1 MYIYPLEDT
10 SFGHWS
16 NARTREIAMQIT
28 KEQKRLSSQNSGM
41 KIKQI
46 AIALLFFLH
55 GARLSREAIWGGLSH
70 WRLHLLILSV
80 TFLLFPILGSGV
92 AAVLR
97 PWLTDNLYLGILF
110 LACLPSTVQSAVALT
125 AMARGNVPVSIC
137 SASASTLLG
146 VFITPLLVGIMLAG
160 ATSAQATVSLEAVG
174 KIMLQLFFPFVFGH
188 LLRPVIGAWVMK
200 RQQLLKVVDQG
211 SILLVVYTAFSGA
224 VVGGLAGKGWGL
236 GATMH
241 ADSLPEALH
250 SLRSSLGAT
259 DADLAGLTIYLQYS
273 AYATPA
279 GMYRRIEEA
288 WHLRLDASGACVDHL
303 EIAGAIARQVDL
315 RTVGRCRQ
323 AVPST

>member
-1 MYIYPLEDT
+1 MI
-10 SFGHWS
+10 
-16 NARTREIAMQIT
+16 
-28 KEQKRLSSQNSGM
+28 KRLPIDPFLLKLFATVALASLLPAQGWGVPLFQH
-41 KIKQI
+41 ITQI

-80 TFLLFPILGSGV
+80 TFVLFPTLGSGV

-188 LLRPVIGAWVMK
+188 MLRPLIGAWVMK

-224 VVGGLAGKGWGL
+224 VVGGLWSSTPLSALGL
-236 GATMH
+236 IVLSNAVLLTLAQVLAWNLGRWLGFSFE
-241 ADSLPEALH
+241 DRVSLLMCGSNK
-250 SLRSSLGAT
+250 SLSSGIPIANVIFPSAMVGPIILPIMLFHQWQLLVCAWLAKRLAARS
-259 DADLAGLTIYLQYS
+259 
-273 AYATPA
+273 
-279 GMYRRIEEA
+279 EN
-288 WHLRLDASGACVDHL
+288 
-303 EIAGAIARQVDL
+303 
-315 RTVGRCRQ
+315 
-323 AVPST
+323 

>member
-1 MYIYPLEDT
+1 MI
-10 SFGHWS
+10 
-16 NARTREIAMQIT
+16 
-28 KEQKRLSSQNSGM
+28 KRLSIDPFLLKLFATVALASLLPAQGWGVALFQHST
-41 KIKQI
+41 QI

-146 VFITPLLVGIMLAG
+146 VFITPLLVGVMLAG

-174 KIMLQLFFPFVFGH
+174 KDYVAAVFPLRLRAFAAPVDRCLGDETSEITEGSGSGIDTAGGIYGFFGRSRGRTLVLYPSERLGPDYFGQRCFTDPGTIAG
-188 LLRPVIGAWVMK
+188 LE
-200 RQQLLKVVDQG
+200 
-211 SILLVVYTAFSGA
+211 SGA
-224 VVGGLAGKGWGL
+224 
-236 GATMH
+236 
-241 ADSLPEALH
+241 
-250 SLRSSLGAT
+250 
-259 DADLAGLTIYLQYS
+259 LAGLF
-273 AYATPA
+273 
-279 GMYRRIEEA
+279 
-288 WHLRLDASGACVDHL
+288 V
-303 EIAGAIARQVDL
+303 
-315 RTVGRCRQ
+315 
-323 AVPST
+323 